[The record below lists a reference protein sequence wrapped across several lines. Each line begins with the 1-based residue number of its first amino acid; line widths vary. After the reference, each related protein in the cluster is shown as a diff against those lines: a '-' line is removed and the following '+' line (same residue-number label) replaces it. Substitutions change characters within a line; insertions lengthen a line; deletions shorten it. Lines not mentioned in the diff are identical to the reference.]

1 MHFTVLVHVTITPE
15 LRGEGGSR
23 PQCWRQWLPCSTFFS
38 RCLCQKERVTL
49 LKKENKW
56 CLTFLLVCLYYP
68 RCCPIMSF
76 GVFISFMVEPLN
88 TSNNRHAGGKLVSK
102 ILLSLCAKYNPLTR
116 VCCFFVDDRQSGYG
130 IFIWFESG
138 TGWQEVEPRFPDGF
152 WHETMPVRQIS
163 FVIFKK
169 CSQFQLSV
177 VGTYL
182 CVVVPM

>member
-1 MHFTVLVHVTITPE
+1 MLEAVAAMQHILQQMHI
-15 LRGEGGSR
+15 S
-23 PQCWRQWLPCSTFFS
+23 
-38 RCLCQKERVTL
+38 QKEMVTL

-88 TSNNRHAGGKLVSK
+88 TSNSRHAGGKLVSK
-102 ILLSLCAKYNPLTR
+102 MLLSLCAKYNPLTR

-130 IFIWFESG
+130 IFIRFESG